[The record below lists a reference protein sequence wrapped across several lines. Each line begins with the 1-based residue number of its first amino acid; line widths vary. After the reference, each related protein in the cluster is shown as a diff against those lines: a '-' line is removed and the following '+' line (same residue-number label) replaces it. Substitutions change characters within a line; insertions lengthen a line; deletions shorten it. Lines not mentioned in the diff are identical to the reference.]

1 MIKNPVEKK
10 IYDYI
15 MSDITTNGKNYSTLT
30 NTEMC
35 LALQISPFTV
45 RDKVIKLYKSNYLV
59 AIIDHWDENNN
70 YFNRKLLKGNVIG

>member
-15 MSDITTNGKNYSTLT
+15 MSDIMTNGKNYSTLT
-30 NTEMC
+30 NTEIC
-35 LALQISPFTV
+35 FALQLSPFSV
-45 RDKVIKLYKSNYLV
+45 RDKVIKIYKANYLV
-59 AIIDHWDENNN
+59 ALIDHWDENNN

>member
-15 MSDITTNGKNYSTLT
+15 MSDIATNGKNYSTLT

-59 AIIDHWDENNN
+59 AITDHWDENNK